1 MDSTDLSDLRKRMEK
16 AFQVIV
22 GDVATVRTGRVSPA
36 LVENIVCSVYE
47 NSQSLK
53 LKELASISS
62 ADTQTLVITPWDQTI
77 LDELFRSLLK
87 AEIGVM
93 PVKDSNLIRIK
104 LPPLTTERRQEYIK
118 LLNSKLEAGRR
129 MIRQIRRDRMVENRQ
144 AFENKELNE
153 DEKFRLEQEVQKI
166 TDEFVGKIDDLG
178 KRKEGELLSV

>member
-1 MDSTDLSDLRKRMEK
+1 MDTSDLTALRDRMQK
-16 AFQVIV
+16 AFEVVV

-47 NSQSLK
+47 NSQNLK

-77 LDELFRSLLK
+77 LDEVFRCLQKSERGLAPNK
-87 AEIGVM
+87 EA
-93 PVKDSNLIRIK
+93 NLIRIK

-129 MIRQIRRDRMVENRQ
+129 MIRQIRRDKMVENRQ

-166 TDEFVGKIDDLG
+166 TDEFIGKIDDLG